1 MTEISPL
8 RRRMIEDMTVRNLS
22 PATQRS
28 YIHAVKK
35 FSEFFERSPAKL
47 STEDVRA
54 YQLHLV
60 SKGAAWASLNQ
71 AVCALRFF
79 YKITLGQAQIPE
91 RLPYARV
98 PKKLPVVLD
107 QDEVARFLAA
117 VPGLKIRVAL
127 TAAYAAGL
135 RASEVTR
142 LKVCDIDSKRM
153 VIRVE
158 HGKGGKERYVMLSK
172 QLLAMLRDYW
182 RSERPELFLFPGR
195 PSDKPI
201 DPNVLNVSCR
211 AAALAAGLDKTVSVH
226 VLRHSFAT
234 HLLENG
240 VDLRIIQALLGH
252 ESLSTTT
259 RYAKVSTHLIASV
272 ESPLDRLSLKAAP
285 RR

>member
-35 FSEFFERSPAKL
+35 FSEFFERSPAML

-79 YKITLGQAQIPE
+79 YKVTLGKAQIPE
-91 RLPYARV
+91 RVPYARV

-117 VPGLKIRVAL
+117 VPSLKIRVAL

-142 LKVCDIDSKRM
+142 LKVCDVDSKRM

-182 RSERPELFLFPGR
+182 RSERPKLFLFPGR
-195 PSDKPI
+195 PNDKPI
-201 DPNVLNVSCR
+201 DPNVLNVACR
-211 AAALAAGLDKTVSVH
+211 SAALVAGLDKTVSLH

-252 ESLSTTT
+252 EHLSTTT
-259 RYAKVSTHLIASV
+259 RYAKVSTQLIANV
-272 ESPLDRLSLKAAP
+272 QSPLDRLSLEMTPP
-285 RR
+285 R

>member
-47 STEDVRA
+47 GVEDVRV

-71 AVCALRFF
+71 SVCALRFF
-79 YKITLGQAQIPE
+79 YKVTLGKAQIPE
-91 RLPYARV
+91 RVPYARV

-107 QDEVARFLAA
+107 QEEVARFLAA
-117 VPGLKIRVAL
+117 LPSLKIRVAL

-158 HGKGGKERYVMLSK
+158 HGKGGKERYVVLSRE
-172 QLLAMLRDYW
+172 LLAMLRDYW
-182 RSERPELFLFPGR
+182 RRERPELFLFPGR
-195 PSDKPI
+195 PSEKPI
-201 DPNVLNVSCR
+201 DPHVLNAACR
-211 AAALAAGLDKTVSVH
+211 SAALVAGLDKKVSVH

-240 VDLRIIQALLGH
+240 TDIRIIQVLLGH
-252 ESLSTTT
+252 EHLSTTT
-259 RYAKVSTHLIASV
+259 RYAKVSTQLIAKV
-272 ESPLDRLSLKAAP
+272 QSPLDRLSLEMTPP
-285 RR
+285 R

>member
-22 PATQRS
+22 PTTQQS

-47 STEDVRA
+47 GVEDVRA

-79 YKITLGQAQIPE
+79 YKVTLGQAQIPE
-91 RLPYARV
+91 RVPYARV

-117 VPGLKIRVAL
+117 VPSLKIRVAL

-172 QLLAMLRDYW
+172 ELLAMLRDYW
-182 RSERPELFLFPGR
+182 RRERPELFLFPGR
-195 PSDKPI
+195 PNDKPI
-201 DPNVLNVSCR
+201 DPNVLNVACR
-211 AAALAAGLDKTVSVH
+211 SAALVAGLDKTVSLH

-252 ESLSTTT
+252 EHLSTTT
-259 RYAKVSTHLIASV
+259 RYAKVSTQLIASV
-272 ESPLDRLSLKAAP
+272 QSPLDRLSLEMTPP
-285 RR
+285 R

>member
-1 MTEISPL
+1 
-8 RRRMIEDMTVRNLS
+8 MTVRNLS
-22 PATQRS
+22 PTTQQS

-79 YKITLGQAQIPE
+79 YKVTLGQAQIPE
-91 RLPYARV
+91 RVPYARV

-117 VPGLKIRVAL
+117 VPSLKIRVAL

-182 RSERPELFLFPGR
+182 RSERPVLFLFPGR

-201 DPNVLNVSCR
+201 DPNVLNVACR
-211 AAALAAGLDKTVSVH
+211 SAALVAGLDKTVSVH

-252 ESLSTTT
+252 EHLSTTT
-259 RYAKVSTHLIASV
+259 RYAKVSTQLIASV
-272 ESPLDRLSLKAAP
+272 QSPLDRLSLEKTPP
-285 RR
+285 R